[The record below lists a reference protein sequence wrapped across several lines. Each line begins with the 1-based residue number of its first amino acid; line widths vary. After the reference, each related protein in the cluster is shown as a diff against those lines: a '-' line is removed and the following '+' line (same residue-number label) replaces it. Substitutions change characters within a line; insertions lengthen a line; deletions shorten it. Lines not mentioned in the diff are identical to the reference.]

1 VKTKRKKRRP
11 KILTLPARELEQAE
25 LTPAEEEEQLL
36 EAHSLGR
43 AIHGLPGDTPPIT
56 PLVRQ
61 WEIAIAGGFRAQNAT
76 GIPPRIHDQYEYWR
90 DGTSPSRPRPHANV
104 IKALARTYRIKVV
117 PQEEP
122 NAL

>member
-1 VKTKRKKRRP
+1 VRTKKKRRRP
-11 KILTLPARELEQAE
+11 KVLTLPAHE
-25 LTPAEEEEQLL
+25 LTGEPELAIDEEEQLL
-36 EAHSLGR
+36 EHHRLGR
-43 AIHGLPGDTPPIT
+43 AIHRLPGEDPPVT

-90 DGTSPSRPRPHANV
+90 DGTSPSRPRPHENV

-117 PQEEP
+117 APEQKP
-122 NAL
+122 

>member
-1 VKTKRKKRRP
+1 VRTKKKRRRP
-11 KILTLPARELEQAE
+11 KVFTLPAHELTGEPELEID
-25 LTPAEEEEQLL
+25 EEEQLL
-36 EAHSLGR
+36 EHHRLGR
-43 AIHGLPGDTPPIT
+43 AIHRLQGDDPPVT

-117 PQEEP
+117 DAEQKP
-122 NAL
+122 